1 MTLAELV
8 TTINTD
14 RNTATYRLLF
24 VLVDHRVG
32 AFVALCLLFKPAV
45 NAHSKRGTRWRPRLL
60 RHCFHFFSYKK
71 DAASLN
77 YIAGVLEGSPILA
90 KSFFR

>member
-14 RNTATYRLLF
+14 RNTAIYRLLF

-45 NAHSKRGTRWRPRLL
+45 NAHSKRGTR
-60 RHCFHFFSYKK
+60 
-71 DAASLN
+71 
-77 YIAGVLEGSPILA
+77 IAGVLEGSPILA